1 MKHFLIDIIAFTA
14 IISTLLVITSKNPV
28 ISVVFLVSLFINA
41 ACYLILIGV
50 GFIGISYIIVYIG
63 AIAVLFLFVIMM
75 INIEVSDVIE
85 TGSQYTKTLPLAL
98 SVGFL
103 FIYEI
108 YNIIPFSFNNLYAI
122 SSVLDIFFNFN
133 WLILDPELIKTTLV
147 YMVANPIIADTHF
160 FILSQIETIGQIMY
174 TDGSIWLIICS
185 VILLLAMI
193 APIFIGRK
201 PKKSNLIY

>member
-1 MKHFLIDIIAFTA
+1 MKHFLIDIIAFTT
-14 IISTLLVITSKNPV
+14 IISNLLVITSKNPV

-108 YNIIPFSFNNLYAI
+108 YNIIPFTFNNLYAI

-174 TDGSIWLIICS
+174 TDGSFWLIICS

-201 PKKSNLIY
+201 PKK